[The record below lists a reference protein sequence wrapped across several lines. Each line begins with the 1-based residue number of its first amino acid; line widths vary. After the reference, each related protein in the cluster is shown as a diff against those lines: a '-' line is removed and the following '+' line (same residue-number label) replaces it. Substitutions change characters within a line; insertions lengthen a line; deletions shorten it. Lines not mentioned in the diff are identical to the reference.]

1 MQHVSTEFKYKLVMK
16 TVKQEQ
22 KKKYVMRKF
31 PRERV
36 KGRLKEDYF
45 QLETKQTVVFFR
57 KEMRT
62 SLSTRTR
69 SSSFRPVWEVTS
81 VSQRNY
87 YTTMFNQWEPD
98 HLPRLVVQ

>member
-1 MQHVSTEFKYKLVMK
+1 MK

-45 QLETKQTVVFFR
+45 QLETKQIVVFFSER
-57 KEMRT
+57 DENK
-62 SLSTRTR
+62 LI
-69 SSSFRPVWEVTS
+69 
-81 VSQRNY
+81 
-87 YTTMFNQWEPD
+87 D
-98 HLPRLVVQ
+98 